1 MAALDLREGDAPVT
15 NDKPKTYNGDL
26 AHLPAALMPL
36 TQQPRW
42 VVWPWEWRA
51 TKTSGRWTKPPR
63 LARDPRHSAKSNDPS
78 TWDTWE
84 TAVKAVTA
92 GNADGIG
99 FMLLGSDIG
108 AGDLDH
114 CRNPETGAVD
124 PWAEALSV
132 EANGAYREVTV
143 SGGGLRVIGKVSGPE
158 AHRKFT
164 FDRNT
169 GAGVEVYRNTARY
182 ITVSGLELGTC
193 LELPPLDGFIDTM
206 LMRYGG
212 LQAGGLD
219 FNDAGP
225 QSSSINY
232 DNLIR
237 NGAPEGQRSDL
248 FQSVVWHLAGKG
260 WSADQIVDELARYP
274 NGIAAKFAD
283 RLHAE
288 VTRSFEKWRVRK
300 RAASGGTASED
311 TPWPQIYVVPGELP
325 RVVNEAETAL
335 LALGRQIYQ
344 RGGLIVRPVLS
355 KLKAADDRDTKCWN
369 LVPVTRPHLTE
380 TLTRAAQFLKWDARA
395 KGFVP
400 TNAPDRVAETYLARQ
415 GEWKLPILSGVGN
428 APFLRTDG
436 SICERPGY
444 DATSGILFKPDGQDF
459 QPIPQHPSREDA
471 LTALALIDDLI
482 STFPFVAPADRSVA
496 LSAILTALDRRAMA
510 TAPLH
515 AFTAPAPGSG
525 KSLLVDLAA
534 TLATGQL
541 APVIA
546 QGRSEE
552 ELEKRLGAALLAGD
566 AVISID
572 NCEYP
577 LSGSLLCQTLT
588 QQRLNIRLL
597 GQSRHVEVPVNAAIF
612 ATGNNLTIVGDL
624 TRRVLL
630 CSIDPHCERP
640 ELRQFEV
647 DVIQAIQ
654 ADRGRLV
661 VAGLTALRAWH
672 VTGDR
677 VGTPPFGSFGD
688 WSRRVR
694 APLLW
699 LGRTDPC
706 DTMLKI
712 REKDP
717 KRTSLNTV
725 LIQWKDRIGIGQPRT
740 VQQVINEAVNAPG
753 FHAALL
759 GVAAGGY
766 SGSGNMV
773 SSDRLGRW
781 LRKVEGQIVYG
792 LTLSH
797 TGIKDGYPVWC
808 LIAQSGA

>member
-1 MAALDLREGDAPVT
+1 MTSNRPQT
-15 NDKPKTYNGDL
+15 FNGDL
-26 AHLPAALMPL
+26 AHLPDALSPL
-36 TQQPRW
+36 TGQTRW
-42 VVWPWEWRA
+42 VVWLWEWRA
-51 TKTSGRWTKPPR
+51 TRAAGKWTKPPR
-63 LARDPRHSAKSNDPS
+63 QARDPGRNAKSNDPS
-78 TWDTWE
+78 TWSSYED
-84 TAVKAVTA
+84 AVAAVTS

-99 FMLLGSDIG
+99 FMLLGSGIG

-124 PWAEALSV
+124 PWAETLSV
-132 EANGAYREVTV
+132 EADGAYREVTV

-193 LELPPLDGFIDTM
+193 VELPPLDGFIDNV

-212 LQAGGLD
+212 HQAGGLD

-225 QSSSINY
+225 QSSSIDY

-260 WSADQIVDELARYP
+260 WSADQIVDELTRYP

-288 VTRSFEKWRVRK
+288 VTRSFEKWRARK
-300 RAASGGTASED
+300 RAAAIGATASED
-311 TPWPQIYVVPGELP
+311 TPWPQIYIVPGELP

-335 LALGRQIYQ
+335 LALGREIYQ

-369 LVPVTRPHLTE
+369 LIPVTRPHLAE

-415 GEWKLPILSGVGN
+415 GEWKLPILSGVAN

-444 DATSGILFKPDGQDF
+444 DATSGILFKPDGQHF
-459 QPIPQHPSREDA
+459 PPIPQHPSRDDA
-471 LTALALIDDLI
+471 LTALASIDDLI
-482 STFPFVAPADRSVA
+482 STFPFVARADRSVA

-525 KSLLVDLAA
+525 KSLLVDIAA

-546 QGRSEE
+546 QGRNEE

-572 NCEYP
+572 NCEYA
-577 LSGSLLCQTLT
+577 LAGSLLCQALT

-612 ATGNNLTIVGDL
+612 ATGNNLAIVGDL

-630 CSIDPHCERP
+630 CSIDPRCERP
-640 ELRQFEV
+640 ELRQFDT
-647 DVIQAIQ
+647 DVIKAIQ
-654 ADRGRLV
+654 ANRGILV
-661 VAGLTALRAWH
+661 AAALTVLRAWH
-672 VTGDR
+672 VAGDR
-677 VGTPPFGSFGD
+677 VDVSPFGSFND
-688 WSRRVR
+688 WSHRIRG
-694 APLLW
+694 PLSW
-699 LGRTDPC
+699 LGRADPC
-706 DTMLKI
+706 DTALKV
-712 REKDP
+712 RDRDP
-717 KRTSLNTV
+717 KRAALNAV
-725 LIQWKDRIGIGQPRT
+725 LVQWREHIGIGRPYT
-740 VQQVINEAVNAPG
+740 VQQVINAAVNVVD

-759 GVAAGGY
+759 SVAVAGN
-766 SGSGNMV
+766 SSMV
-773 SSDRLGRW
+773 SNERLGRW
-781 LRKVEGQIVYG
+781 FKKVEGQIVEG
-792 LTLSH
+792 LTLSQEGVR
-797 TGIKDGYPVWC
+797 TGYSTWC
-808 LIAQSGA
+808 LRQA

>member
-1 MAALDLREGDAPVT
+1 MTSNRPQT
-15 NDKPKTYNGDL
+15 FNGDL
-26 AHLPAALMPL
+26 AHLPDALAPL
-36 TQQPRW
+36 TDQPRW
-42 VVWPWEWRA
+42 VVWLWEWRA
-51 TKTSGRWTKPPR
+51 TKAAGKWTKPPR
-63 LARDPRHSAKSNDPS
+63 QAGDPSRNAKSNDPS
-78 TWDTWE
+78 TWSSYED
-84 TAVKAVTA
+84 AVAAVTV
-92 GNADGIG
+92 GDVDGIG
-99 FMLLGSDIG
+99 FMLLGSGIG

-114 CRNPETGAVD
+114 CRNLETGAVD
-124 PWAEALSV
+124 QWAEALSV
-132 EANGAYREVTV
+132 EADGAYREVTV

-193 LELPPLDGFIDTM
+193 VELPPLDGFIDNV

-212 LQAGGLD
+212 HQAGGLD

-225 QSSSINY
+225 QSSSIDY

-260 WSADQIVDELARYP
+260 WSADQIVDELTRYP

-288 VTRSFEKWRVRK
+288 VTRSFEKWRARK
-300 RAASGGTASED
+300 RAAAIGATASED
-311 TPWPQIYVVPGELP
+311 TPWPQIYIVPGELP

-335 LALGRQIYQ
+335 LALGREIYQ

-369 LVPVTRPHLTE
+369 LIPVTRPHLAE

-415 GEWKLPILSGVGN
+415 GEWKLPILSGVAN

-444 DATSGILFKPDGQDF
+444 DATSGILFKPDGQHF
-459 QPIPQHPSREDA
+459 PPIPQHPSRDDA
-471 LTALALIDDLI
+471 LTALASIDDLI
-482 STFPFVAPADRSVA
+482 STFPFVARADRSVA

-525 KSLLVDLAA
+525 KSLLVDIAA

-546 QGRSEE
+546 QGRNEE

-572 NCEYP
+572 NCEYA
-577 LSGSLLCQTLT
+577 LAGSLLCQALT

-612 ATGNNLTIVGDL
+612 ATGNNLAIVGDL

-630 CSIDPHCERP
+630 CSIDPRCERP
-640 ELRQFEV
+640 ELRQFDT
-647 DVIQAIQ
+647 DVIKAIQ
-654 ADRGRLV
+654 ANRGILV
-661 VAGLTALRAWH
+661 AAALTVLRAWH
-672 VTGDR
+672 VAGDR
-677 VGTPPFGSFGD
+677 VDVSPFGSFND
-688 WSRRVR
+688 WSHRIRG
-694 APLLW
+694 PLSW
-699 LGRTDPC
+699 LGRADPC
-706 DTMLKI
+706 DTALKV
-712 REKDP
+712 RDRDP
-717 KRTSLNTV
+717 KRAALNAV
-725 LIQWKDRIGIGQPRT
+725 LVQWREHIGIGRPYT
-740 VQQVINEAVNAPG
+740 VQQVINAAVNVVD

-759 GVAAGGY
+759 SVAVAGN
-766 SGSGNMV
+766 SSMV
-773 SSDRLGRW
+773 SNERLGRW
-781 LRKVEGQIVYG
+781 FKKVEGQIVEG
-792 LTLSH
+792 LTLSQEGVR
-797 TGIKDGYPVWC
+797 TGYSTWC
-808 LIAQSGA
+808 LRQA